1 MKRTENDACGR
12 NASAVGGK
20 SFCLF
25 AESFKRFGP
34 VLWQKHRPVFADTV
48 LSRKRYRQIHS
59 RFLSPIKA
67 QSEKRSVIC
76 SLGASGMQDAGAPS
90 SASDTRG
97 PRQITPRHKGWRGRT
112 EWGSRFAPN
121 RVAASSTVACD
132 TLKPEA
138 TGSAPTGRI
147 ARVQCLASPVPQGH
161 GRAKPHCALR
171 NKLSPTGRV
180 AGKAKRC

>member
-34 VLWQKHRPVFADTV
+34 VLWQKHRTVFADTV

-59 RFLSPIKA
+59 RVLSPIKA

-138 TGSAPTGRI
+138 TTRLQPAESQRVSAWQRQFRKDTAGLRTH
-147 ARVQCLASPVPQGH
+147 SPYALTLTVPADSTDSQ
-161 GRAKPHCALR
+161 
-171 NKLSPTGRV
+171 
-180 AGKAKRC
+180 